1 MQYRRVLVD
10 WMSEVGEEMRI
21 RKTTIHTAIA
31 YLERVLTVGRSFS
44 HDNGLCLWSMVLTL
58 CVSQVG
64 KMPAK
69 DRFQLLALSCIMIA
83 AKYLGPEDDVPT
95 VAEFY
100 EFGNRC
106 YSYAEIHEMELSTL
120 SK

>member
-1 MQYRRVLVD
+1 MV
-10 WMSEVGEEMRI
+10 
-21 RKTTIHTAIA
+21 
-31 YLERVLTVGRSFS
+31 S
-44 HDNGLCLWSMVLTL
+44 HSALAR
-58 CVSQVG
+58 QVG

-83 AKYLGPEDDVPT
+83 AKYLGPEEDVPT